1 MCGLFKIFSKA
12 CFFAIHEQFEQ
23 SRGNGQEKECMSGSK
38 QEEGNLLHNYNSWLQ
53 KAKDEKNVLRYI
65 CQI

>member
-1 MCGLFKIFSKA
+1 
-12 CFFAIHEQFEQ
+12 
-23 SRGNGQEKECMSGSK
+23 MSGSK